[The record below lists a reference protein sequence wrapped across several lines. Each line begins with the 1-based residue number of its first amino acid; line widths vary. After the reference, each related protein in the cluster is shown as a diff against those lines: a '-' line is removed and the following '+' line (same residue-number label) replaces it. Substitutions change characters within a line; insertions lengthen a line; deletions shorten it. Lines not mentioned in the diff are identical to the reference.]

1 MRIGRSIILFFLA
14 VSSSIFAESSDE
26 SLQTQLNSYEQMSGQ
41 FTQVISSERGAQT
54 QSSTGE
60 FWIKKPSK
68 FRWHYSTPYI
78 QKIISNGEKIWVYD
92 EDLEQVTVKNSSQA
106 IDSTPL
112 AIILGSASID
122 KHFNTAT
129 LESDD
134 DLDWMKLTPKND
146 SSGFDYIDIGLK
158 NGLLSRMLL
167 QDSFGQKT
175 HLLFSYV
182 EVSTAIDDDNFDFEI
197 PEGSDVFEETLE

>member
-1 MRIGRSIILFFLA
+1 MGRCIILFLLA
-14 VSSSIFAESSDE
+14 VTLSCFAENSDE

-129 LESDD
+129 LESED

-175 HLLFSYV
+175 RLLFSHV
-182 EVSTAIDDDNFDFEI
+182 EVSTAINDDNFDFEI